1 MKLFGAAR
9 PDHPMADPKEAKR
22 LLEELPAQ
30 DPLKALEEIAHW
42 HESVAAAPGFKPDA
56 RAQAHFGLDEA
67 AQARLRKAGKDYLA
81 ARPSRFQEN
90 RIWTSVYAYHRAAAE
105 AYGRLVDGIVQGGK
119 GAEAAAKPVLPLL
132 AARALRNL
140 AQQSKWLHLRYGPLD
155 LAVWRVLNSVYGFA
169 EARGV
174 AEAKLPSLYPG
185 APGETSPR
193 LEFLR
198 AAMLNLSSPDSLMP
212 VEVEIAERLIGE
224 NVAACLLEKQGGAG
238 LSHWTDLAQAMA
250 PVRLAK
256 LPEPSPGL
264 RFIGAGAAAP
274 ALQALKKRIEASG
287 APSSL
292 EADRE
297 TAVAVIEHLLLYWSA
312 SAPERKHPRHS
323 VKGKLSIMSG
333 FGGVIGALEAGGP
346 EEAIKAAPE
355 DWVIE
360 NVSAGGFGAIVPP
373 SKSDWL
379 KIGSLLAMQPDGGSN
394 WVVGTVR
401 RVSKTAAKETRVG
414 IETLSRTP
422 ELARFALRSGQEV
435 GVLLPSAGQ
444 APGEAAI
451 ALRAG
456 VFAGQN
462 LENQRGGRSYMY
474 LPQGIAEH
482 GDDYDI
488 VRYREMVRESESE

>member
-1 MKLFGAAR
+1 MKLFGAAK

-22 LLEELPAQ
+22 LLDELPAQ
-30 DPLKALEEIAHW
+30 EPLKALEELAHW
-42 HESVAAAPGFKPDA
+42 HESVAAAGGFKPEA
-56 RAQAHFGLDEA
+56 RAQVHFSLDEA
-67 AQARLRKAGKDYLA
+67 AQPRLRKAAKDYLA

-105 AYGRLVDGIVQGGK
+105 AYGRLVDAIAQGGK
-119 GAEAAAKPVLPLL
+119 GAEAAAKPILALL
-132 AARALRNL
+132 ASRALRNL

-155 LAVWRVLNSVYGFA
+155 LAVWRVLNGVYAFA
-169 EARGV
+169 EARGI
-174 AEAKLPSLYPG
+174 ADTRLAGLYPG
-185 APGETSPR
+185 VPGETSPR

-212 VEVEIAERLIGE
+212 VELELAERLVGE
-224 NVAACLLEKQGGAG
+224 HVAACLLEKQGGAG
-238 LSHWTDLAQAMA
+238 LSHWTDLGQAMA

-256 LPEPSPGL
+256 LPEPSTSL
-264 RFIGAGAAAP
+264 RFVGAGAAAG
-274 ALQALKKRIEASG
+274 ALQALLKRIEAAG

-312 SAPERKHPRHS
+312 AAPERKHPRHS
-323 VKGKLSIMSG
+323 VKGKLSIMAG
-333 FGGVIGALEAGGP
+333 FGGVIGALEASGP
-346 EEAIKAAPE
+346 DDALKAAPE

-394 WVVGTVR
+394 WVVGAVR

-422 ELARFALRSGQEV
+422 ELARFALRAGEEV
-435 GVLLPSAGQ
+435 GVLLPAPGQ
-444 APGEAAI
+444 LSGEAAI

-462 LENQRGGRSYMY
+462 LENERGGRSYVYM
-474 LPQGIAEH
+474 PQGVAEH
-482 GDDYDI
+482 GEDYDI
-488 VRYREMVRESESE
+488 VRYREMLRESE